1 MFLIQERGPSPKK
14 DNGVQQ
20 LTVDH
25 VHSPKGKTEEGTPL
39 AWRGG
44 RERRA
49 CVAVGVGRAGPA
61 PPPPAQPSTRPPP
74 RARASPREAPADA
87 RTERSSSSSAWASPA
102 PTPLPPGVSRS
113 RPRPALPFCGRD
125 DGPKG
130 TSDLPGVSN
139 SCGVQA
145 RSSSCSLSISE
156 SPQPWPV
163 PWWLDAHGRFCSGP
177 TDHIQGKKQPFA
189 DVSRFQKTRVTVGGS
204 SRFVTGSRSSVLF
217 PSTNPGRSHAP
228 CPGNANRLMAFGCF
242 PNSR

>member
-1 MFLIQERGPSPKK
+1 MG
-14 DNGVQQ
+14 
-20 LTVDH
+20 
-25 VHSPKGKTEEGTPL
+25 
-39 AWRGG
+39 GG

-49 CVAVGVGRAGPA
+49 CVAVGVGRVGPA

-156 SPQPWPV
+156 SPQHWPV

-177 TDHIQGKKQPFA
+177 TDHIQGKNSHLRMWA
-189 DVSRFQKTRVTVGGS
+189 
-204 SRFVTGSRSSVLF
+204 GSRKHVLQLEEAAVSLLEVVPQSF
-217 PSTNPGRSHAP
+217 FQVRTLAAATHRVLGTQT
-228 CPGNANRLMAFGCF
+228 G
-242 PNSR
+242 